1 MDLSQRW
8 TYEEK
13 EILKR
18 GVLAYGYGRWDKLK
32 RERLRTKERKEVIA
46 FANAFLRCLV
56 DNLSQ
61 ECNELQN
68 FLLGIIEEQAD
79 DLYVAP
85 SNKDWEIVGQSAR
98 AVPWARRIQLLFRI
112 RVLIKKFKKKQQQ
125 EQIQVNWSTLLNFI
139 PDQVLMGQRPSVW
152 WSRQHDIDL
161 LRGIYKYGYA
171 NYTEI
176 RDCPDYSFY
185 QHEQNN
191 IYNDFPSSD
200 NSTRRLKKLMAA
212 IMRIE
217 NEKGRLNFEMEQHT
231 DNSLEGWTQKEVRLL
246 FSFMNSYGIPI
257 NNDAKTNWIE
267 LKERF

>member
-1 MDLSQRW
+1 M
-8 TYEEK
+8 
-13 EILKR
+13 
-18 GVLAYGYGRWDKLK
+18 
-32 RERLRTKERKEVIA
+32 
-46 FANAFLRCLV
+46 
-56 DNLSQ
+56 
-61 ECNELQN
+61 
-68 FLLGIIEEQAD
+68 
-79 DLYVAP
+79 
-85 SNKDWEIVGQSAR
+85 
-98 AVPWARRIQLLFRI
+98 
-112 RVLIKKFKKKQQQ
+112 
-125 EQIQVNWSTLLNFI
+125 QVNWSTLLNFI

-217 NEKGRLNFEMEQHT
+217 NEKGRLNFEMEQ
-231 DNSLEGWTQKEVRLL
+231 
-246 FSFMNSYGIPI
+246 
-257 NNDAKTNWIE
+257 
-267 LKERF
+267 